1 MLHGNKSELFF
12 YGESSDNILSIW
24 YKYQRIH
31 FFRIPMTILSMIV
44 ATADNNIIGKDN
56 DMPWHLPADLA
67 YFKKVTLGKPIIMGR
82 KTYESIG
89 RPLPGRRNIV
99 ISRDENYVP
108 IGDAAKSVDVVTS
121 VEQALAL
128 VDGSSEGDAVEEIM
142 VIGGGAI
149 YKHCLPNADRLYVTH
164 IKAAID
170 GDTQFPNYDDG
181 CWQKISSEL
190 RASDENN
197 AYDLDFCVYERIKN

>member
-1 MLHGNKSELFF
+1 
-12 YGESSDNILSIW
+12 
-24 YKYQRIH
+24 
-31 FFRIPMTILSMIV
+31 MTILSMIV

-99 ISRDENYVP
+99 ISRDETY
-108 IGDAAKSVDVVTS
+108 AASGIDTVVS
-121 VEQALAL
+121 VEQALSL
-128 VDGSSEGDAVEEIM
+128 VDGSDGNEAVDEIM

-149 YKHCLPNADRLYVTH
+149 YKHCLPKADRLYVTH
-164 IKAAID
+164 INAAID
-170 GDTQFPNYDDG
+170 GDTQFPHYDDG
-181 CWQKISSEL
+181 SWQKTSSEL
-190 RASDENN
+190 RESDDKNIYN
-197 AYDLDFCVYERIKN
+197 LDFCIYQRVSRASHDA

>member
-1 MLHGNKSELFF
+1 
-12 YGESSDNILSIW
+12 
-24 YKYQRIH
+24 
-31 FFRIPMTILSMIV
+31 MTILSMIV

-99 ISRDENYVP
+99 ISRDEAYSP
-108 IGDAAKSVDVVTS
+108 QGKGAAGIDTVTS
-121 VEQALAL
+121 VAQALSL
-128 VDGSSEGDAVEEIM
+128 VDGSDGSEAVDEIM

-149 YKHCLPNADRLYVTH
+149 YKHCLPNADRLYITH
-164 IKAAID
+164 IKANID
-170 GDTQFPNYDDG
+170 GDTQFPCYVVGNDDG
-181 CWQKISSEL
+181 SWRKTHSES
-190 RASDENN
+190 RASDDKN
-197 AYDLDFCVYERIKN
+197 AYDLDFCVYQRVVDEQ